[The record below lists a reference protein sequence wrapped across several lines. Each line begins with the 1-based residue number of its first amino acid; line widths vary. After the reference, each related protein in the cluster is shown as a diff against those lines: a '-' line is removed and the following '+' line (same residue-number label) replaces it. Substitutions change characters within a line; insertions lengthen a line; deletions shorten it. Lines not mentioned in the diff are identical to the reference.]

1 ASAESF
7 VVINGGLA
15 IPISDSKWTDTADPS
30 LKLGVRVG
38 GGRADLAGFLSA
50 DFTPGNFDANPA
62 FGDLSG
68 QRYRLLVGVQA
79 WKELVPNMFLGGRF
93 GLGVDIAHASYS
105 ATVLG
110 TTFSGSDTNVGFAA
124 EPAGGLWFHVGSA
137 MVGFELGF
145 PIGYHDKTAMP
156 GRGDF
161 TFHYPTAH
169 MALPR
174 PLPL

>member
-1 ASAESF
+1 
-7 VVINGGLA
+7 
-15 IPISDSKWTDTADPS
+15 
-30 LKLGVRVG
+30 
-38 GGRADLAGFLSA
+38 
-50 DFTPGNFDANPA
+50 PA
-62 FGDLSG
+62 FGDLAG

-137 MVGFELGF
+137 MVGLELGF

-156 GRGDF
+156 GSGDF
-161 TFHYPTAH
+161 TFKYTSDDMDLLGGVRRGMWFAPGPGVVAVEG
-169 MALPR
+169 AR
-174 PLPL
+174 R